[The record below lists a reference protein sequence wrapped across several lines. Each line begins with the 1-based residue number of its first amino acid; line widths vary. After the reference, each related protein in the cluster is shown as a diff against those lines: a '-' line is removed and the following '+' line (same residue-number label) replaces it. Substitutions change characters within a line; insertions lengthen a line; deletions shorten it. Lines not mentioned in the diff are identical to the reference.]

1 MSVQEIK
8 DEYKDT
14 EGKPEVKQRIRQ
26 KQREIAM
33 ASTLDAI
40 SEADVIVTNPSH
52 FAVALSYAVGTDE
65 APKVVAKGADFMAK
79 KIRERAEDS
88 GIIIFEQPQLARAL
102 YFTTEINHDIP
113 RALFEAVAEVIAYVF
128 KLNSFMN

>member
-33 ASTLDAI
+33 ASTLDAV
-40 SEADVIVTNPSH
+40 SQADVIVTNPTH
-52 FAVALSYAVGTDE
+52 FAVAL
-65 APKVVAKGADFMAK
+65 F
-79 KIRERAEDS
+79 
-88 GIIIFEQPQLARAL
+88 LCCW
-102 YFTTEINHDIP
+102 N
-113 RALFEAVAEVIAYVF
+113 
-128 KLNSFMN
+128 